1 MRGQYDVIVVGA
13 GPAGLSA
20 ALYAAR
26 AKYRV
31 LVLEKEKMGG
41 QITITSEIVNY
52 PGVEKTD
59 GTELT
64 EQMRRQAEAFGAEFA
79 MAEVTGIDLDGD
91 IRTVKTDKGEYRAPG
106 IVLAVGANP
115 RKLGFVGEQEYQ
127 GRGVAYCATCDG
139 EFFTGMDVFVI
150 GGGFA
155 AAEEA
160 VFLTKYAK
168 KVTIIVREEDFTCAK
183 AVADKAKNHEKIEV
197 HYETEIV
204 EAAGDGLLRRAR
216 FKDNAS
222 GGEWT
227 YEAPEGTSF
236 GIFVF
241 AGYEM
246 AGRFRGA
253 GRTGIHH
260 YGPEPEDECGRHL
273 CGRRCLR
280 KEPAPGGDCCLRRSR
295 GCHFPGAVR
304 FGNI

>member
-115 RKLGFVGEQEYQ
+115 RKLALWENRNTRDAVSPT
-127 GRGVAYCATCDG
+127 VPPV
-139 EFFTGMDVFVI
+139 TGNFSREWMSSSS
-150 GGGFA
+150 A
-155 AAEEA
+155 A
-160 VFLTKYAK
+160 
-168 KVTIIVREEDFTCAK
+168 D
-183 AVADKAKNHEKIEV
+183 
-197 HYETEIV
+197 
-204 EAAGDGLLRRAR
+204 LRR
-216 FKDNAS
+216 
-222 GGEWT
+222 
-227 YEAPEGTSF
+227 
-236 GIFVF
+236 
-241 AGYEM
+241 
-246 AGRFRGA
+246 
-253 GRTGIHH
+253 
-260 YGPEPEDECGRHL
+260 
-273 CGRRCLR
+273 R
-280 KEPAPGGDCCLRRSR
+280 KRLY
-295 GCHFPGAVR
+295 F
-304 FGNI
+304 